1 MNELNTIVELNECI
15 KFYEE
20 DLELEKNMTINELI
34 KKLQIVQNQYGDDV
48 IVKID
53 SLYDY
58 YTVDSVTTHYS
69 STENKQIVN
78 INAYEDDDDIV
89 IEEN

>member
-1 MNELNTIVELNECI
+1 
-15 KFYEE
+15 
-20 DLELEKNMTINELI
+20 MTINELI

>member
-1 MNELNTIVELNECI
+1 
-15 KFYEE
+15 
-20 DLELEKNMTINELI
+20 MTINELI

-58 YTVDSVTTHYS
+58 YTVDSVTTHY
-69 STENKQIVN
+69 
-78 INAYEDDDDIV
+78 
-89 IEEN
+89 